1 MLCQLHRR
9 EVCRVEV
16 GFLSSLGGCIE
27 HSEES
32 LPAMFSKASWL
43 GLLLLERV
51 LPEHFTSCRVQLDR

>member
-16 GFLSSLGGCIE
+16 ELFSSLKGCTE
-27 HSEES
+27 HSEEP

-43 GLLLLERV
+43 GLLLLAGGQV
-51 LPEHFTSCRVQLDR
+51 VQG